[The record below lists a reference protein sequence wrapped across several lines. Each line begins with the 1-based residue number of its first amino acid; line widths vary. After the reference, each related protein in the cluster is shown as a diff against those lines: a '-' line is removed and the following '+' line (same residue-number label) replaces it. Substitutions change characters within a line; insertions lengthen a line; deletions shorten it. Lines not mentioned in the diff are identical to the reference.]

1 MTDSRTRLLGLI
13 GDPVEHSLSPRL
25 HSFLL
30 ARAGLNYCY
39 LAFRVPEASLGEALS
54 GMRALGIRGV
64 NVTIPHK
71 EAVIP
76 FLDELSPAAEAI
88 GAVNVIVNEAGRLR
102 GHNTDWEGFLKA
114 LDSRGV
120 GLCGRKAVV
129 VGAGGAAAA
138 VVYALVSSG
147 AEVAVVNRTPSRAR
161 ALARRFSSLGSV
173 THGGLHD
180 LAAFLREAE
189 LLVNATPVGMTPHA
203 EESPVPADLLREG
216 LVVYDLVYN
225 PPETKLLRDAGE
237 RGCLAIGGLEMLV
250 YQGIRALELWTGH
263 RFGDEDAAF
272 ALKHLEGVLR
282 G

>member
-1 MTDSRTRLLGLI
+1 
-13 GDPVEHSLSPRL
+13 
-25 HSFLL
+25 
-30 ARAGLNYCY
+30 
-39 LAFRVPEASLGEALS
+39 
-54 GMRALGIRGV
+54 
-64 NVTIPHK
+64 
-71 EAVIP
+71 
-76 FLDELSPAAEAI
+76 
-88 GAVNVIVNEAGRLR
+88 
-102 GHNTDWEGFLKA
+102 
-114 LDSRGV
+114 
-120 GLCGRKAVV
+120 
-129 VGAGGAAAA
+129 
-138 VVYALVSSG
+138 
-147 AEVAVVNRTPSRAR
+147 
-161 ALARRFSSLGSV
+161 V

-180 LAAFLREAE
+180 LAAFLQEAE